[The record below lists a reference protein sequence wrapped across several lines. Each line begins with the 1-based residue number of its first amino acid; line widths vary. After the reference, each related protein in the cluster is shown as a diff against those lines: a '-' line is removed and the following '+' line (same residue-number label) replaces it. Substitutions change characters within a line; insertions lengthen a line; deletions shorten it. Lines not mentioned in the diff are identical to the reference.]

1 MCQCGHFSL
10 ISSINAKIWRG
21 RSDRRMNYVC
31 SAVSFNWKWHF
42 NKLVSRQCSLYGHY
56 AYEYEYEYEY
66 LISSPIIN
74 ANDDRSA
81 LRLVLIWSTAAHQHL
96 NLAFSFLFLCFNF
109 FPFFTIF
116 FFVFLLSM
124 RSCWIADR
132 VAKGRVNAS
141 IQLSVEKFNLIENVS
156 RCFYSL
162 WEFPLGDRRR
172 EEACS
177 TC

>member
-56 AYEYEYEYEY
+56 AYENEYEYEY

-109 FPFFTIF
+109 FPFFYIF
-116 FFVFLLSM
+116 FLYF
-124 RSCWIADR
+124 SCQCDR
-132 VAKGRVNAS
+132 VGSPIVWQKGVWML
-141 IQLSVEKFNLIENVS
+141 QFNWVWRNL
-156 RCFYSL
+156 
-162 WEFPLGDRRR
+162 
-172 EEACS
+172 
-177 TC
+177 T